1 MNTTRS
7 GLGESKRP
15 RVATVLIVAG
25 LILALGAPSSSAQS
39 DGDAPTTTTPAAP
52 GSAGAPTENEK
63 IEQAQADKAKEVDA
77 ANAELS
83 ELTNALSVLNN
94 QVAEQQ
100 DRLAEAEEQVV
111 KAESAVEITEG
122 EVSEAEGE
130 LARLEADL
138 NTVAIETF
146 VGDGADADILVSI
159 GDPNK
164 ALRMEEM
171 RESATQSDLELVEEL
186 RSAQD
191 DLDTRRADAAAAVDA
206 ADLQRQQAK
215 DQLAALEK
223 DQAAQRTLTA
233 NAEDRLDH
241 LLEERAQLAKTG
253 NESALPEPDELVKTL
268 AATSPPPTPPPVDI
282 EIPAVVSEADIESVG
297 KGISVHKSIAP
308 TIRQL
313 LDDAAA
319 DGVPLEGGGYRSV
332 ASQIAVRKN
341 NCGTSN
347 YAIYEMRASQCS
359 PPTARPGAS
368 QHQKGLAIDF
378 TTNGK
383 LIRSRSGP
391 AWNWLAANGAK
402 YGLKNLPSEPWHWS
416 TTGR

>member
-1 MNTTRS
+1 MKTNRS
-7 GLGESKRP
+7 GLGEGNRT
-15 RVATVLIVAG
+15 RVAALLIVAG
-25 LILALGAPSSSAQS
+25 LIFALGAPSSSAQS
-39 DGDAPTTTTPAAP
+39 DGGASTAPALAAD
-52 GSAGAPTENEK
+52 SPTENEK
-63 IEQAQADKAKEVDA
+63 NEQAQADKAKEVDA

-100 DRLAEAEEQVV
+100 ARLAEAEEQVI
-111 KAESAVEITEG
+111 KAEAAVDITEG

-191 DLDTRRADAAAAVDA
+191 DLDTRRADASAAVKA
-206 ADLQRQQAK
+206 ADLQRQQVA
-215 DQLAALEK
+215 DQLAALER
-223 DQAAQRTLTA
+223 DQAAQRTLIA
-233 NAEDRLDH
+233 DAEDRLDH
-241 LLEERAQLAKTG
+241 LLEERAELAKTG
-253 NESALPEPDELVKTL
+253 NENALPEPDKLVETL
-268 AATSPPPTPPPVDI
+268 AATSPPPTQPPVDI

-297 KGISVHKSIAP
+297 KGIKVHKSIAP

-313 LDDAAA
+313 LADAAA

-391 AWNWLAANGAK
+391 AWNWLEANGAR

>member
-1 MNTTRS
+1 MFTSRS
-7 GLGESKRP
+7 GRRKASWSRL
-15 RVATVLIVAG
+15 AALLVLAAG
-25 LILALGAPSSSAQS
+25 LFSAGASGTSAQS
-39 DGDAPTTTTPAAP
+39 DGEAPATTAPPAD
-52 GSAGAPTENEK
+52 APTENEK
-63 IEQAQADKAKEVDA
+63 LEQAQADKAKEIDA

-83 ELTNALSVLNN
+83 DLSNALSVLDQ
-94 QVAEQQ
+94 QVAEQK
-100 DRLAEAEEQVV
+100 DRLAEAE
-111 KAESAVEITEG
+111 AELVRVEAAVEVTES
-122 EVSEAEGE
+122 EVNEAEGDLE
-130 LARLEADL
+130 RLEAEL

-146 VGDGADADILVSI
+146 VGDGTGTDFLVSV

-171 RESATQSDLELVEEL
+171 RESATQSDLELVEDL

-191 DLDTRRADAAAAVDA
+191 ELDRRQADAAAAVDA
-206 ADLQRQQAK
+206 ADLQRQQAEE
-215 DQLAALEK
+215 QLAKLEE
-223 DQAAQRTLTA
+223 DQAAQRALTA
-233 NAEDRLDH
+233 DAEDRLDH
-241 LLEERAQLAKTG
+241 LLAERAQLAESG
-253 NESALPEPDELVKTL
+253 NEEAVPDPAELVETL
-268 AATSPPPTPPPVDI
+268 AATSPPPPVAPAEDI
-282 EIPAVVSEADIESVG
+282 AIPDVVTEADIENVG

-308 TIRQL
+308 QIRQL
-313 LDDAAA
+313 LADAEA
-319 DGVPLEGGGYRSV
+319 DGVPLEGGGWRSV
-332 ASQIAVRKN
+332 DSQIAIRKN

-378 TTNGK
+378 TTNGA

-391 AWNWLAANGAK
+391 AWNWLAANGAR